1 METLN
6 VIYWCRVGLGI
17 IAALIC
23 VAGWT
28 LTTTLF
34 TSVLQGIS
42 LAIIFYIITYYILK
56 MKFIAKVEK
65 TSKLFKQGIGA
76 YFLTWVVSWTLIL
89 TLVLSP
95 TVPKAYFTCL
105 TPDPKVNIPV
115 EFDASGSSSVRKIVS
130 YAWNFG
136 DNTGNTTSISTINHT
151 YTAVSNYT
159 VTLYIADEYGLISSP
174 FTRVV
179 EVTT

>member
-17 IAALIC
+17 IAGLIC
-23 VAGWT
+23 VAGWA

-34 TSVLQGIS
+34 TSVIQGVS

-56 MKFIAKVEK
+56 MKFITKVEK

-95 TVPKAYFTCL
+95 TVPRAYFTYL
-105 TPDPKVNIPV
+105 PPDPKVNNPV
-115 EFDASGSSSVRKIVS
+115 AFDASGSFSVRKIVS
-130 YAWNFG
+130 YSWSFG
-136 DNTGNTTSISTINHT
+136 DNTGNTTSVSMINHT
-151 YTAVSNYT
+151 YIATGSYT
-159 VTLYIADEYGLISSP
+159 VMLYITDVYGLIGSP
-174 FTRVV
+174 FSRVV